1 MTPFNAGGACCNFSR
16 KLLGERYLKW
26 LIPQISILKTAARPA
41 RREWEHIINHTA
53 APGIGWWRLSLIYR
67 GHVQYVPRLWTYYW
81 NRFCSIEYI
90 ISVAA
95 CSNRSNGCVVGLVLI
110 ASSRHRR
117 QIDKISQ
124 SMDVVLAVLSLVG
137 TVHVVA
143 QLISK
148 WYDIQWRK

>member
-1 MTPFNAGGACCNFSR
+1 M
-16 KLLGERYLKW
+16 YLVYG
-26 LIPQISILKTAARPA
+26 
-41 RREWEHIINHTA
+41 HTTE
-53 APGIGWWRLSLIYR
+53 IVSVVY
-67 GHVQYVPRLWTYYW
+67 
-81 NRFCSIEYI
+81 EYI

-124 SMDVVLAVLSLVG
+124 SMDVVLAALSLVG

-148 WYDIQWRK
+148 